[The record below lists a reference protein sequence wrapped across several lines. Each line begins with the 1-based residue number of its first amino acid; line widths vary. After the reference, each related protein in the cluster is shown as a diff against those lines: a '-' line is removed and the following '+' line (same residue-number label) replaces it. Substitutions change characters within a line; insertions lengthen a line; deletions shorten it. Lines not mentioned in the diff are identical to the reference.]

1 MALAKMLEVNGVIA
15 ELSGVFENYENSSLS
30 VLLFVMVAIAIF
42 GTEIMS
48 NMALVSVFI
57 PVIASFALKSDLDI
71 LQLCMPV
78 TLAASCAFM
87 LPVGTPP
94 NAIVFSSGRLK
105 ISDMAKT
112 GFVLN
117 LVSILIVV
125 VFALFFLK

>member
-1 MALAKMLEVNGVIA
+1 KLTAVFTDYANAPLMILLGVLII
-15 ELSGVFENYENSSLS
+15 
-30 VLLFVMVAIAIF
+30 IAIF

-57 PVIASFALKSDLDI
+57 PVVADFALGTEYSI
-71 LQLCMPV
+71 LQLCMPI

-94 NAIVFSSGRLK
+94 NAIVFGSGQLR
-105 ISDMAKT
+105 ISQMAKT

-117 LVSILIVV
+117 LIGVIVV
-125 VFALFFLK
+125 VLFSMIVLG